1 MRNEIRLIFTGLGT
15 DFSTMNSG
23 EQLYDVNQDY
33 IVGVFVE
40 TKVSLLLLYRRNTSL
55 LFVVENPIRQHGYK
69 RCHKTHA

>member
-40 TKVSLLLLYRRNTSL
+40 TKVSLL
-55 LFVVENPIRQHGYK
+55 
-69 RCHKTHA
+69 